1 MPFWVVLLAMDEVVV
16 GALLEL
22 FSELG
27 ALGLLLR
34 DEYLLLLRL
43 SRELGEEESS
53 ELLLLR

>member
-22 FSELG
+22 LSELG